1 MKRNLLTILV
11 GVLLIIIFALL
22 LFVFQVRT
30 SQVAVITTFGKPTG
44 APLTE
49 PGAYLKWPWPIQQV
63 HTFDQRIQNFDDKLE
78 PALTADN
85 YSLLTMVY
93 VGWKISNPSEFFPKF
108 RDGSIAEAERT
119 LENIVRSAKSA
130 VVCKH
135 PLSDFVSTDEK
146 QLKFAEIEKEML
158 AIIQSQ
164 VNSKGYGIEMEYLG
178 VKKLGFPESVTAE
191 VFKRMTSERQVL
203 ISKTQYDG
211 EAKASNIRSEADRKS
226 AEMVYDAEAA
236 ATKIRGEAQAQA
248 AQYFAVFE
256 KNPALA
262 NFLLELNALDLSL
275 KDRATLIFDQH
286 TQPFNLL
293 QSAATNSVKNK

>member
-11 GVLLIIIFALL
+11 GVLLILIFALL

-93 VGWKISNPSEFFPKF
+93 VGWKINNAAEFFPKF
-108 RDGSIAEAERT
+108 RGGSIAEAERT

-130 VVCKH
+130 IVGKH

-158 AIIQSQ
+158 ANIQSQ

-178 VKKLGFPESVTAE
+178 IKKLGFPESVTAE

-236 ATKIRGEAQAQA
+236 ATKIRGEAQAEA

-256 KNPALA
+256 KNPGLA

-286 TQPFNLL
+286 TQPFDLL
-293 QSAATNSVKNK
+293 QGAGTNAVKK

>member
-93 VGWKISNPSEFFPKF
+93 VGWKISNPTEFFPKF
-108 RDGSIAEAERT
+108 RDGSITEAERT

-130 VVCKH
+130 VVGKH

-236 ATKIRGEAQAQA
+236 ATKIRGEGQAQA
-248 AQYFAVFE
+248 AQYFAVFD

-293 QSAATNSVKNK
+293 QGAATNAVKNK

>member
-93 VGWKISNPSEFFPKF
+93 VGWKINNAAEFFPKF
-108 RDGSIAEAERT
+108 RGGSIAEAERT

-130 VVCKH
+130 IVGKH

-158 AIIQSQ
+158 ANIQSQ

-178 VKKLGFPESVTAE
+178 IKKLGFPESVTAE

-211 EAKASNIRSEADRKS
+211 EAKASNIRSEADRES
-226 AEMVYDAEAA
+226 AEMVYNAEAT
-236 ATKIRGEAQAQA
+236 ATKIRGEAQAEA
-248 AQYFAVFE
+248 AQYFAVFD
-256 KNPALA
+256 KNPGLA

-286 TQPFNLL
+286 TQPFDLL
-293 QSAATNSVKNK
+293 QGVGTNAMKK

>member
-93 VGWKISNPSEFFPKF
+93 VGWKISHAAEFFPKF
-108 RDGSIAEAERT
+108 RGGSITEAERT

-130 VVCKH
+130 IVGKH

-158 AIIQSQ
+158 ANIQSQ

-178 VKKLGFPESVTAE
+178 IKKLGFPESVTAE

-211 EAKASNIRSEADRKS
+211 EAKASNIRSEADRQS
-226 AEMVYDAEAA
+226 AEMVYNAEAA
-236 ATKIRGEAQAQA
+236 ATKIRGEAQAEA
-248 AQYFAVFE
+248 AQYFAVFD

-262 NFLLELNALDLSL
+262 SFLLELNALDLSL

-286 TQPFNLL
+286 THPFNLL
-293 QSAATNSVKNK
+293 QGAVTNAVNK

>member
-1 MKRNLLTILV
+1 
-11 GVLLIIIFALL
+11 
-22 LFVFQVRT
+22 
-30 SQVAVITTFGKPTG
+30 
-44 APLTE
+44 
-49 PGAYLKWPWPIQQV
+49 LKWPWPIQQV

-78 PALTADN
+78 PALTADS

-93 VGWKISNPSEFFPKF
+93 VGWKISNAAEFFPKF
-108 RDGSIAEAERT
+108 RGGSIAEAERT

-130 VVCKH
+130 VVGKH

-158 AIIQSQ
+158 ASIQSQ

-178 VKKLGFPESVTAE
+178 IKKLGFPESVTAE

-248 AQYFAVFE
+248 AEYFAVFE
-256 KNPALA
+256 KNPGLA

-286 TQPFNLL
+286 TQPFDLL
-293 QSAATNSVKNK
+293 QGAVTNAVKK